1 MSLRADGWVGSESH
15 SSEIF
20 GKILAKS
27 LVGTPAEI
35 LGESSGNILAAILSG
50 AVAENLGGTFGEA
63 ERNSLE
69 RVYGWAGG
77 IIDSS

>member
-1 MSLRADGWVGSESH
+1 MGSESH

-20 GKILAKS
+20 GKILAES
-27 LVGTPAEI
+27 LVETPAEI
-35 LGESSGNILAAILSG
+35 FGESPGNILAASLSG
-50 AVAENLGGTFGEA
+50 AVAENLGRTFGEA
-63 ERNSLE
+63 ERNFLE